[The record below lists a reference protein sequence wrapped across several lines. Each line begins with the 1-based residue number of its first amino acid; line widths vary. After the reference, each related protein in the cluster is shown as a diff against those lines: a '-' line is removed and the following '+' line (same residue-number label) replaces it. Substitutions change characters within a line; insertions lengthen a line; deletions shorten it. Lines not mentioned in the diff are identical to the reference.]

1 MPIIAVASG
10 GGDFELC
17 PLGNTQAV
25 CSFVEDVGVEHDEI
39 NDKWSHK
46 VVVMW
51 ELAEKMK
58 DGRPF
63 MLSKSYTLSLHEK
76 ATLRKD
82 LESWR
87 GKAFTD
93 AELTGFDLEKLL
105 TVNCLLNVGTYKKKN
120 GSEGRKIASI
130 SPMMKG
136 MNPIIPINEKPPEWV
151 QKRRDENEAAAASR
165 QTAAPVAK
173 APSPSGHGVAGAPSG
188 ITDEMVP
195 F

>member
-1 MPIIAVASG
+1 V
-10 GGDFELC
+10 
-17 PLGNTQAV
+17 
-25 CSFVEDVGVEHDEI
+25 
-39 NDKWSHK
+39 
-46 VVVMW
+46 W

-76 ATLRKD
+76 ASLRKD

-87 GKAFTD
+87 GKAFTE
-93 AELTGFDLEKLL
+93 AELTGFDLEKLI
-105 TVNCLLNVGTYKKKN
+105 TVNCLLNVAAYKKKN

-151 QKRRDENEAAAASR
+151 AKRRDENEAAAANR
-165 QTAAPVAK
+165 QATAPK
-173 APSPSGHGVAGAPSG
+173 APGAASVAPTSSAAAH
-188 ITDEMVP
+188 DEPP